1 MPVLFLVL
9 PGIGAAVLSWL
20 LTPLARWLALRL
32 GAVDRPIARKIH
44 VAPTPRLGGLAV
56 VGAAVLVFAFVRAT
70 TALIKPESL
79 WFGLAIGLIPILVV
93 SFIDDVRRLPAVPK
107 FVGHITGAVV
117 AVALGVSLNHDVHV
131 LGYTVHI
138 GMWAAPISVMWL
150 IGVTNAFNLVDGLD
164 GLSAGLA
171 FISAGSLVPV
181 FLLVHQP
188 GIAVAAMILAGA
200 LAGFLPYNFHP
211 ASSFLGDTGATAVG
225 FTLACLALRGG
236 STVSAG
242 FATLLP
248 LIVFGVPVADT
259 LLSIVRRAI
268 SAAGWQGRGRIFTAD
283 REHVHHRLLDLGLD
297 QRGAVLVL
305 YAAGVCLAAAALVSV
320 FLTAEQAGLLL
331 AGLLLAV
338 FVGVG
343 RLGYN
348 EFAVIRSGVVLRLYD
363 APVLK
368 RSIFVVFIDILFVGV
383 GVFAAIGLKHDDWT
397 LSSYRALQTAM
408 TATLVPTTVL
418 VLWLLRVY
426 RGSWR
431 LASVYDSVRICA
443 AIVAA
448 SFLGFVCVNIVFR
461 QPTPMS
467 LFLIYALVA
476 TALALGSRMSYR
488 ILAASRERAVKG
500 GVPAL
505 IYGAG
510 QGGAG
515 TLREMLSNPHV
526 DLHAVGFIDDDP
538 LRAGKTVNGVPI
550 VGNVNILEACI
561 RANQAGVVV
570 ISTRKIPP
578 TAVVLAREACRRA
591 GARLVRMEIRFEEV
605 RDALGALRPEGDLAM
620 EPVLVQQP
628 AEARSA

>member
-1 MPVLFLVL
+1 M
-9 PGIGAAVLSWL
+9 S
-20 LTPLARWLALRL
+20 
-32 GAVDRPIARKIH
+32 
-44 VAPTPRLGGLAV
+44 
-56 VGAAVLVFAFVRAT
+56 AT
-70 TALIKPESL
+70 TSVFKADSL
-79 WFGLAIGLIPILVV
+79 WFGLALGLIPIVVV
-93 SFIDDVRRLPAVPK
+93 SFVDDVRRLPAGPK
-107 FVGHITGAVV
+107 FAGHVAGAIV
-117 AVALGVSLNHDVHV
+117 AVALGVSLNPDVHV

-171 FISAGSLVPV
+171 FISAGSLVAV

-211 ASSFLGDTGATAVG
+211 ASSFLGDTGATAIG

-248 LIVFGVPVADT
+248 IIVFGVPVADT

-268 SAAGWQGRGRIFTAD
+268 GAAGWHGRGRIFTAD

-297 QRGAVLVL
+297 QRRAVLVL
-305 YAAGVCLAAAALVSV
+305 YAAGLCLAAAGLVSV
-320 FLTAEQAGLLL
+320 FLTAERAGLLL
-331 AGLLLAV
+331 AGLLLAA

-343 RLGYN
+343 RLGYE

-363 APVLK
+363 TPVLR
-368 RSIFVVFIDILFVGV
+368 RSIFVVFIDILFVGIA
-383 GVFAAIGLKHDDWT
+383 VFAAIGLKHDDWT
-397 LSSYRALQTAM
+397 LRSYRALQTAM
-408 TATLVPTTVL
+408 TATLIPTTVL
-418 VLWLLRVY
+418 ILWLLRVY

-448 SFLGFVCVNIVFR
+448 SFLAFVGVNVVLQ
-461 QPTPMS
+461 QPAAMS

-476 TALALGSRMSYR
+476 MGLALGSRMSYR
-488 ILAASRERAVKG
+488 ILDASRERAVKG

-510 QGGAG
+510 QGGAS
-515 TLREMLSNPHV
+515 TLREMLSNRHV

-538 LRAGKTVNGVPI
+538 LRVGKTVNGVPI
-550 VGNVNILEACI
+550 VGNVNNLEACV
-561 RANQAGVVV
+561 RSNRVGAVV
-570 ISTRKIPP
+570 ISTRKIPES
-578 TAVVLAREACRRA
+578 AVALAREACTRA

-605 RDALGALRPEGDLAM
+605 RDPLGALRPDGDLAA
-620 EPVLVQQP
+620 EPVLVQRP